1 MIYLLDL
8 NYTLVE
14 NSLDKVSP
22 FSRQIESECY
32 RAALVDALKNE
43 RVFLLTARPHKY
55 REATLASIIQKTHW
69 APERTYFNEHNLP
82 PPQAKEIM
90 LKNLREEFPDEEFYG
105 IESNPKT
112 RTMYATHGVKSEPW
126 ERWLNGHPARLDV

>member
-14 NSLDKVSP
+14 NSEDKASP
-22 FSRQIESECY
+22 FLKQIEGERY
-32 RAALVDALKNE
+32 RAALIEALKDK
-43 RVFLLTARPHKY
+43 RVFMLTARPQKY
-55 REATLASIIQKTHW
+55 REETLRRIGGKTYW
-69 APERTYFNEHNLP
+69 TPERAYFNEHNLP

-90 LKNLREEFPDEEFYG
+90 LKTLREEFPDETFFA

-112 RTMYATHGVKSEPW
+112 RAMYAKHGVESAPW
-126 ERWLNGHPARLDV
+126 EVWLNGKT

>member
-14 NSLDKVSP
+14 NSKDKASP
-22 FSRQIESECY
+22 FSKQIEGERY
-32 RAALVDALKNE
+32 RAELIEALKDK

-55 REATLASIIQKTHW
+55 IEETVSSIISKTRW
-69 APERTYFNEHNLP
+69 APEQMFFNRHNLP

-90 LKNLREEFPDEEFYG
+90 LKIIREEFPDETFFG

-112 RTMYATHGVKSEPW
+112 RAMYAKHGVESAPW
-126 ERWLNGHPARLDV
+126 EVWLHGKT

>member
-14 NSLDKVSP
+14 NSEDKASP
-22 FSRQIESECY
+22 FSKQIEGERY
-32 RAALVDALKNE
+32 RAALIEALKDK
-43 RVFLLTARPHKY
+43 RVFLLTARPDFY
-55 REATLASIIQKTHW
+55 LVETVRNIIKKTGW
-69 APERTYFNEHNLP
+69 KPERCYFNEHNLP

-90 LKNLREEFPDEEFYG
+90 LETLFEEFLDETFFG

-112 RTMYATHGVKSEPW
+112 RAMYAKHGVESAPW
-126 ERWLNGHPARLDV
+126 EVWLNGKT